1 MHVKIIFILEVIIFY
16 ITYGNFQE
24 FSGYYLEIF
33 IKAIDD
39 SEAHML
45 WKYNIIMVLFER
57 TYVLTQIKIMDGL

>member
-45 WKYNIIMVLFER
+45 
-57 TYVLTQIKIMDGL
+57 